1 MFEGTYTALVTP
13 FRDGE
18 IDEPALMALIADQ
31 LAAGVDG
38 LVPCGSTGESATM
51 DHAEHERVIEMT
63 VAAVDGRCKVIAGTG
78 SNNTR
83 EACKL
88 TAFAARAGADA
99 ALLISPYY
107 NKPTQQG
114 HIDHY
119 RAVADAADLPLIV
132 YNIPGRTGVNMLP
145 DTIAAMAESPNIAGV
160 KEASGD
166 LDQVSRII
174 AATDDDFEV
183 LSGDDSLTLP
193 MMAVGAS
200 GVISVTSNL
209 VPVRFAEMV
218 SAAAAGDFATARV
231 IHHELLAL
239 MGALFCET
247 NPIPIKAAMSIAG
260 LAGGMTDEVRLP
272 LTTVTPA
279 SRTLLETALRNA
291 GVID

>member
-1 MFEGTYTALVTP
+1 MTTQEE
-13 FRDGE
+13 RDRPPGFGAS
-18 IDEPALMALIADQ
+18 IRLLPWQAQ
-31 LAAGVDG
+31 VGV
-38 LVPCGSTGESATM
+38 
-51 DHAEHERVIEMT
+51 
-63 VAAVDGRCKVIAGTG
+63 
-78 SNNTR
+78 
-83 EACKL
+83 
-88 TAFAARAGADA
+88 A
-99 ALLISPYY
+99 ALLLAMCVVTMVMTGSSEGLLPMLFVFLVAGV
-107 NKPTQQG
+107 PLGLSGLAVRRTQLLEASERARAEAEM
-114 HIDHY
+114 DDLR
-119 RAVADAADLPLIV
+119 RAVAEAADLPLIV

-145 DTIAAMAESPNIAGV
+145 DTIAAMAESPNIVGV

-209 VPVRFAEMV
+209 VPARFAEMV
-218 SAAAAGDFATARV
+218 SAAAGGDFVTARA
-231 IHHELLAL
+231 IHHELLPL

-247 NPIPIKAAMSIAG
+247 NPIPIKAAMAMAG

-272 LTTVTPA
+272 LTPVTPA
-279 SRTLLETALRNA
+279 SRSLLETALRNS